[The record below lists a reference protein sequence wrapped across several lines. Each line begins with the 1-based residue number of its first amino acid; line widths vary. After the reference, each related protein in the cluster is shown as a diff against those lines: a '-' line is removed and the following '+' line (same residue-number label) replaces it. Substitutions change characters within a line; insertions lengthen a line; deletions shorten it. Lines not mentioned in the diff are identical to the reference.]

1 MGGYAKQPPEPKW
14 WWSKARRAE
23 HEAQVARAREEVRAK
38 KEAKREQ
45 AARDAKA
52 QDLKRRRQYSRAGA
66 HRVVQ
71 TNQHRYHVEQID
83 TKGEWFPVSQYG
95 EWLNRHWEG
104 LKTGYY
110 ESLEQAAK
118 NGQLFEADFRA
129 QVDYEIKRL
138 TEYSNILRPPTYD
151 PVPVNGHSITIQLR
165 ERAVDKVLEGKM
177 YK

>member
-1 MGGYAKQPPEPKW
+1 MGGYAKQPEAPKW

-23 HEAQVARAREEVRAK
+23 HEAQVAQTREEKRARAEK
-38 KEAKREQ
+38 KREQ
-45 AARDAKA
+45 SARDAKA
-52 QDLKRRRQYSRAGA
+52 QNLKRRRQYNRTGA

-71 TNQHRYHVEQID
+71 TNQHRYHVEQIG

-95 EWLNRHWEG
+95 EWLNRHWED

-110 ESLEQAAK
+110 ETLEQAAK
-118 NGQLFEADFRA
+118 NGQQFEEDFRS

-138 TEYSNILRPPTYD
+138 TEYSNILRPPNYE
-151 PVPVNGHSITIQLR
+151 PEPVNGSAMTTQLR